1 MLGALGVGVLSEE
14 LGAKSEFD
22 TQRAELLQR
31 ELTEIVMTHHIKTTV
46 AADHTSKSSMR
57 SANLFNTRNDY
68 SMFYEVTDNLLA
80 SNMHTLQLNLDN
92 YEYNI
97 PYNAGRAF

>member
-31 ELTEIVMTHHIKTTV
+31 ELTEIVMTHHIKTNV
-46 AADHTSKSSMR
+46 AAGTIAD
-57 SANLFNTRNDY
+57 
-68 SMFYEVTDNLLA
+68 A
-80 SNMHTLQLNLDN
+80 SLVSLILCKVM
-92 YEYNI
+92 
-97 PYNAGRAF
+97 